1 MPGPWLRPFS
11 ALALSG
17 LFFTGLAGAQD
28 AQRSDLSSSGLAGGG
43 LPAGVLLLARVEG
56 HIRDEFQRLATVSC
70 LETAQREVQR
80 GKRKMSPLDTVRL
93 EVLTDGD
100 RELFASPGD
109 RKFSEQQPV
118 TYVGSGMVGNGLF
131 GPYLKNIL
139 LNGNATTRYKGEED
153 LDGRK
158 RARYDYQLGPAFSGQ
173 SVQIP
178 EGSGEVGLHGSFW
191 VDPATYD
198 VVRLDLT
205 ADHIPPTLPISE
217 LATSIR
223 YARTI
228 LAGRL
233 EVLLPES
240 ADVRMEK
247 NSGDIFVDQVQFT
260 QCQVFGAESKID
272 LQVDPDQPARFGAI
286 TLDDKLRP
294 LPAGLRIAVKLKT
307 PISPETTVGTLIDGV
322 VAGDVKDKHSV
333 VIPAG
338 SPVRGRVRRLE
349 HYSDPVHFF
358 VVGLEFTEVEIEGVR
373 HIFYADLMKIDSA
386 PGVQLTL
393 ATGDDSADTRR
404 NNVGGPGTVTLVT
417 KEKITTHNLPG
428 VATFFLVGDHLE
440 LPRDFG
446 TLWKTRPWKP

>member
-1 MPGPWLRPFS
+1 MPEEWLRPFT
-11 ALALSG
+11 LAMAG
-17 LFFTGLAGAQD
+17 LLFAGVAGGQD
-28 AQRSDLSSSGLAGGG
+28 SRSSSGLG
-43 LPAGVLLLARVEG
+43 PGVLLLARVEN
-56 HIRDEFQRLATVSC
+56 HIKDEFQRLATVSC
-70 LETAQREVQR
+70 LETVQR
-80 GKRKMSPLDTVRL
+80 QVQRSKGKMQPLDTVRL
-93 EVLTDGD
+93 EVLTNGD
-100 RELFASPGD
+100 RELFSSPGD

-118 TYVGSGMVGNGLF
+118 SYVGSGMVGNGLF
-131 GPYLKNIL
+131 GTYLKDAL

-173 SVQIP
+173 SIHIP

-198 VVRLDLT
+198 VVRLDLN

-240 ADVRMEK
+240 ADVRMVK
-247 NSGDIFVDQVQFT
+247 NSGEISVNQIQFT

-272 LQVDPDQPARFGAI
+272 FQAADSDQPARFGAI
-286 TLDDKLRP
+286 TLDDTLRP
-294 LPAGLRIAVKLKT
+294 LPAGLRITVKLKT
-307 PISPETTVGTLIDGV
+307 PISSETTVGTLIDGA
-322 VAGDVKDKHSV
+322 VAGDVKDKHAV
-333 VIPAG
+333 AIRAG

-373 HIFYADLMKIDSA
+373 HIFYADLLDIGSA
-386 PGVQLTL
+386 PGVELKL
-393 ATGDDSADTRR
+393 NTGNDGADTPR
-404 NNVGGPGTVTLVT
+404 NNEGGAGTVTLLK
-417 KEKITTHNLPG
+417 KERITTHNLPG
-428 VATFFLVGDHLE
+428 VATFFLKGDKLE

-446 TLWKTRPWKP
+446 TVWKTRAWKP